1 MLAQENNAAL
11 LAASHIGAQVQ
22 FREVDIAGPAHAEHA
37 RVTKVEGDQAD
48 KGVAVKEVKLQS
60 ARNVPQQQTGRDSK
74 RKNAKVD
81 PARGHEGTHAC
92 LRRAAYASNPMGQ
105 PEEMGKLNSSRSEE
119 DRNSRCSLKNLREA
133 TGGRIPSLKR

>member
-60 ARNVPQQQTGRDSK
+60 ARNVPQQQTGRDGK

-92 LRRAAYASNPMGQ
+92 LRRERSIFKSDGSTGRNGQ
-105 PEEMGKLNSSRSEE
+105 TKQQQVQRRLKF
-119 DRNSRCSLKNLREA
+119 SLL
-133 TGGRIPSLKR
+133 P